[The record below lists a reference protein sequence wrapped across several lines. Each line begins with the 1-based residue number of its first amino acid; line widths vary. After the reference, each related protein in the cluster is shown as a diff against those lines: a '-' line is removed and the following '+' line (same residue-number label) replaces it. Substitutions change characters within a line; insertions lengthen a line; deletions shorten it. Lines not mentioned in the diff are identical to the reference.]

1 MFEFKVGE
9 ATSGG
14 GETDA
19 AKDAPNAVSE
29 RGPALRSTAT
39 AVPTGD
45 LVVTVHQPIH
55 GNLLPP
61 DELPGCPIRLLLTG
75 MDAGYQARVAIYD
88 TGTQSWGIGGQCEL
102 LVGASVRSLLP
113 GTPLVLGSFVMNASE
128 LLISVAQAC
137 PQIEV
142 SLYVDA
148 TVSMLRGVVE
158 LSQGGVVTVESPVDR
173 TSVTGHSS
181 FSIALQ

>member
-1 MFEFKVGE
+1 MFGFNVGE
-9 ATSGG
+9 ATSGSG
-14 GETDA
+14 SDETDS
-19 AKDAPNAVSE
+19 PNVVSE
-29 RGPALRSTAT
+29 RGPEPRSTAT
-39 AVPTGD
+39 AVPAGD
-45 LVVTVHQPIH
+45 LVLTVHQPIY
-55 GNLLPP
+55 GNLLRSAEP
-61 DELPGCPIRLLLTG
+61 PGCPIRLLLTG

-88 TGTQSWGIGGQCEL
+88 TGTQSWGIGAQCDL
-102 LVGASVRSLLP
+102 LVGASVKSLVP
-113 GTPLVLGSFVMNASE
+113 GTPLVLGRFVMNASE

-148 TVSMLRGVVE
+148 TVPMLRGVVE

-181 FSIALQ
+181 FSIALR